1 MAMRSMKKTN
11 ITCALLNVP
20 VSMYKATESH
30 DLSFSQ
36 FHQDCMGSI
45 GYTKV
50 CKCCGEVVAADAI
63 VRGAKVGDDVVL
75 VTDDDLAGVA
85 VQAGPE
91 IAVQEFI
98 DASEVDPIMVE
109 GHYYVAPEK
118 TGVEGYA
125 LLRQGMLDKG
135 VVAVVRFVMRSGFS
149 GKTQLGI
156 LRPYGDKAMVIDTIS
171 YPDEVRQPAFSVLDT
186 KVELK
191 PKLVEMAHSLIDAMT
206 GEFDPSEYVDT
217 YAVQLQALVETKA
230 AGGEVTMPNVEQET
244 AEDVSDLLAKL
255 EASLAAK
262 PAKAKAPAKKAPAK
276 KAPAAKGKK
285 SAA

>member
-1 MAMRSMKKTN
+1 MAMRSMKKTSIN
-11 ITCALLNVP
+11 FGLVNVL

-45 GYTKV
+45 GYTKT

-63 VRGAKVGDDVVL
+63 VRGAKVGDDVVI

-91 IAVQEFI
+91 IAVQQFI

-109 GHYYVAPEK
+109 GHYFVAPEK
-118 TGVEGYA
+118 TAVEGYA
-125 LLRQGMLDKG
+125 LLRHVM
-135 VVAVVRFVMRSGFS
+135 VETNRVAVVKFVMRSGFS

-171 YPDEVRQPAFSVLDT
+171 YPDEVRQPAFSVLDNP
-186 KVELK
+186 VNLN
-191 PKLVEMAHSLIDAMT
+191 PKLVDMARTLVDSMT

-230 AGGEVTMPNVEQET
+230 AGGEVTAPSVEQET

-255 EASLAAK
+255 EASVAKAPAAKAK
-262 PAKAKAPAKKAPAK
+262 PAKAAPKAPAKRAK
-276 KAPAAKGKK
+276 KTAA
-285 SAA
+285 